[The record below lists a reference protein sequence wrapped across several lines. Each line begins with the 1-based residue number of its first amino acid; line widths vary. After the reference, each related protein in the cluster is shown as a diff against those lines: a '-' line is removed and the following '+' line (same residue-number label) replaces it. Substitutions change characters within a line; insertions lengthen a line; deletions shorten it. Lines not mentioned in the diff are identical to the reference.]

1 MLTDVAAIVRHASIT
16 FPGDGLFV
24 LGVIL
29 LVVLILARV
38 YGGRRR

>member
-1 MLTDVAAIVRHASIT
+1 MLTDLAVIRHASII